1 MLVIM
6 DLNHSESLI
15 SKTET
20 LHRHLGDI
28 MSPSAKHPHITNA
41 SFKFK
46 VLLLRG
52 FLETRCVIPCALF
65 AGWAPTGGYGGA
77 HLDQKE
83 TPLHKYTHTIQD
95 WGPSRSERNTS
106 AQVHTHKTRLG
117 PISISR
123 NAPTELTKR
132 VSTLQTSLPF
142 LIIIYRFCL
151 AP

>member
-20 LHRHLGDI
+20 LHRHLGGYHVTISRTHHKFLIQGFIVARLPLNQMCDTVRTLCRL
-28 MSPSAKHPHITNA
+28 SADWWI
-41 SFKFK
+41 
-46 VLLLRG
+46 
-52 FLETRCVIPCALF
+52 
-65 AGWAPTGGYGGA
+65 W
-77 HLDQKE
+77 
-83 TPLHKYTHTIQD
+83 

-106 AQVHTHKTRLG
+106 AHVHTHKTRLG